1 MKTILEFLDL
11 HSLASTES
19 QIVELIDEESE
30 RCISSGDLLGAGEW
44 HVSKLRYCKHAGQ
57 ADPLLAKIIALW
69 ASASDLV
76 FSPENLHDLV
86 RNIGSFSPDA
96 QDQNCE
102 MQMRDL
108 RTYCAARGFT
118 ISREYIDIGQSGAK
132 DSRPDLKE
140 LMADARKRRF
150 DSILVWR
157 FDRFA
162 RSTKHL
168 LLALEEFRSL
178 GIQFVSYQENIDT
191 SSPLGQALFTIV
203 SAVAQL
209 ERDLIRERVSAGV
222 RNARA

>member
-1 MKTILEFLDL
+1 MRVGIY
-11 HSLASTES
+11 ARVST
-19 QIVELIDEESE
+19 
-30 RCISSGDLLGAGEW
+30 
-44 HVSKLRYCKHAGQ
+44 K
-57 ADPLLAKIIALW
+57 
-69 ASASDLV
+69 
-76 FSPENLHDLV
+76 
-86 RNIGSFSPDA
+86 
-96 QDQNCE
+96 DQSCE

-108 RTYCAARGFT
+108 RAYCAARGFT

-132 DSRPDLKE
+132 DSRPQLNE
-140 LMADARKRRF
+140 LMADARKRKL
-150 DSILVWR
+150 DAIIVWR

-209 ERDLIRERVSAGV
+209 ERDLIRERVSAGI
-222 RNARA
+222 RNARACGKELGRPRRIVSQDEICRLRSEGASLRQIAARLGIGYGTVRLRLCNAAPAGRSS